1 MDNSN
6 GTTKILRLNQY
17 GADFIYDEDYKNETD
32 GYYSALRLTDG
43 YAVMEYRDRN
53 GIDKLMSIRVQDDD
67 IRFRINS
74 GTYYLSEIVA
84 ACGL

>member
-1 MDNSN
+1 
-6 GTTKILRLNQY
+6 
-17 GADFIYDEDYKNETD
+17 
-32 GYYSALRLTDG
+32 
-43 YAVMEYRDRN
+43 MEYRDRN